1 MTLYKNELKRNS
13 FTDSVYGSKIDEEK
27 VPDFSTTIT
36 DIYGERKRTFS
47 YMKEIGSQHNLNGQI
62 QSQLSRNQNRGELH
76 YYADQE
82 KQPNDNYGVNQYD
95 NDEETLKA
103 EDESRFYESLN
114 ANNDQSMIKY
124 YMER

>member
-1 MTLYKNELKRNS
+1 
-13 FTDSVYGSKIDEEK
+13 
-27 VPDFSTTIT
+27 
-36 DIYGERKRTFS
+36 
-47 YMKEIGSQHNLNGQI
+47 MKEIGSQHNLNGQI

-82 KQPNDNYGVNQYD
+82 RQPNDNYGVNQYD